1 MRKKPLYALR
11 NKRSGKLLGGLLEID
26 DSFRLRL
33 IEPAYIIKVSK
44 GALLVFDSI
53 EAAQKF
59 LEKRN
64 RKLQESYE
72 NPELY
77 IKEIEI
83 VELKIMPLKPD

>member
-1 MRKKPLYALR
+1 MKRKPLYALKHR
-11 NKRSGKLLGGLLEID
+11 KSGKLLGGLLEID
-26 DSFRLRL
+26 ERFRLRMK
-33 IEPAYIIKVSK
+33 EPAHIVKVSK

-64 RKLQESYE
+64 HCLQESYE
-72 NPELY
+72 NPEPY

-83 VELKIMPLKPD
+83 VELKIMPLKPA

>member
-1 MRKKPLYALR
+1 MRIKPLYALR

-26 DSFRLRL
+26 ERFTLRL
-33 IEPAYIIKVSK
+33 IEPAHIVKVSR

-53 EAAQKF
+53 ESAQKF

-64 RKLQESYE
+64 RRLRESYE
-72 NPELY
+72 NPESY